1 MHPRPT
7 IAAFDAHLQA
17 KGLELQA
24 IVVGGAALAL
34 LDVITRETRDFDILY
49 PELSEEVLA
58 AARAY
63 ATEQRTLGIPLRDDW
78 LNNGPRQLTEVL
90 PIGWQ
95 ARVQPAFAG
104 TAIQLSTLG
113 RPDLLAAKL
122 FALCDRG
129 TDLPDCLA
137 LAPSPAE
144 LATARPWVADQDAHP
159 GWSDH
164 VTATLADLARR
175 LGHGL

>member
-7 IAAFDAHLQA
+7 ITAFDDHLQRE
-17 KGLELQA
+17 GLHLEA

-34 LDVITRETRDFDILY
+34 LDVITRETRDFDILH
-49 PELSEEVLA
+49 PELSDLVLA
-58 AARAY
+58 AARRFA
-63 ATEQRTLGIPLRDDW
+63 AEQRTLGIPLRDDW

-90 PIGWQ
+90 PVGWQ
-95 ARVQPAFAG
+95 VRVQPAYAG
-104 TAIQLSTLG
+104 SAIRLSSLG
-113 RPDLLAAKL
+113 RSDLLAAKL

-137 LAPSPAE
+137 MLPSAAE
-144 LATARPWVADQDAHP
+144 LAAAMPWVADQDAHP
-159 GWSDH
+159 GWPAH